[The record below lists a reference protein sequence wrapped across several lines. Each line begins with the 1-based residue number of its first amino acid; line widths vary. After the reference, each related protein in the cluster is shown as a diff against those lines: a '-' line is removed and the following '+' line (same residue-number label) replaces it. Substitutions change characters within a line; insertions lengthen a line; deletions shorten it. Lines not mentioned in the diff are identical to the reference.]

1 MSIAPEVAQ
10 EVVSSDLHQSLPHL
24 QIDALLRGT
33 ALPRTAAS
41 LRERYMVLPA
51 VRTVQRVQL
60 VAAQTVVV
68 DPSTGAL
75 FVEAM
80 RASESR

>member
-10 EVVSSDLHQSLPHL
+10 EVVSSVLHQSLPHL
-24 QIDALLRGT
+24 QIDHLADALLRGT

-68 DPSTGAL
+68 DPSAGAL
-75 FVEAM
+75 YSHQT
-80 RASESR
+80 R